1 MIRVPALMVLFAL
14 LLASFGALA
23 IDTYE
28 FDSEEQRERFYYLST
43 ELRCPKCQNQN
54 IADSNAPIATDLRR
68 EIYRMLQEDRSNEEI
83 IDFMVARYGEFVRYR
98 PALTAETAVLWFAPA
113 VFLIVGLLVLV
124 VMLRRRQ
131 KAFKAGGAEHLSSE
145 DQQRLKTLLEN
156 KDRND

>member
-1 MIRVPALMVLFAL
+1 MIRIPALFAL
-14 LLASFGALA
+14 LLLSFGALA

-28 FDSEEQRERFYYLST
+28 FESEEQRARFYYLST

-113 VFLIVGLLVLV
+113 AFLLAGLLTLV
-124 VMLRRRQ
+124 FMLRRRQ
-131 KAFKAGGAEHLSSE
+131 QAHKTADDHHLSPE
-145 DQQRLKTLLEN
+145 EQQRLKSLLE
-156 KDRND
+156 KKHPND